1 MGQTQSGDPLW
12 AKLKWRNNLPVC
24 KHCVSWRG
32 LKHTIAWWA
41 IVKSRAL
48 ILAVTW
54 WTTQPV
60 RFGGSTTSGIGIK
73 CSLLSGYLYWQSL
86 CVTSLMEAKFAKYKK
101 LIELQLQELT
111 AEDELG
117 QSSQRTVELD
127 QQSVGRLSRMDALQS
142 QAMAQAQQRRR
153 DTLRLRS

>member
-1 MGQTQSGDPLW
+1 
-12 AKLKWRNNLPVC
+12 
-24 KHCVSWRG
+24 
-32 LKHTIAWWA
+32 
-41 IVKSRAL
+41 
-48 ILAVTW
+48 
-54 WTTQPV
+54 
-60 RFGGSTTSGIGIK
+60 
-73 CSLLSGYLYWQSL
+73 
-86 CVTSLMEAKFAKYKK
+86 METKFAKYKK

-153 DTLRLRS
+153 DTLKTSLIAALQRLEEEEFGYCVDCGDAIEEARLLASPVILKCMSCLRG